1 MKLLTL
7 TLRRPGGSLHTV
19 SEKLSEAHAHDAA
32 YVERQRARME
42 GQHSDDA
49 LESWAVVDST
59 AVRVASSRNT
69 KVAEQHD
76 LTDTDPDGRD
86 FHAGVQHGDAVGQLE
101 DAVVK
106 PVDGSAEQVETD
118 DGGVSLDDIGS
129 ADAGDSPPDEPD
141 EAEQPSSPSRR
152 KK

>member
-42 GQHSDDA
+42 GRHSDDK

-59 AVRVASSRNT
+59 AVRVTSPRNT

-106 PVDGSAEQVETD
+106 PVDGTTL
-118 DGGVSLDDIGS
+118 DGEADPFAGLDESPS
-129 ADAGDSPPDEPD
+129 ADAGDSPPDAPD
-141 EAEQPSSPSRR
+141 EAEQPSSPS
-152 KK
+152 KKKK